1 MILFYFVPCFCLM
14 SEKKR
19 FLAVILLTRYR
30 IAMEEAGL
38 CWEQPSIDFR
48 IESESKEDLKFVQTG
63 WVMDVHLSH
72 QTSAKYKS
80 DDGQL
85 AGRNLDKKT
94 V

>member
-1 MILFYFVPCFCLM
+1 M

-19 FLAVILLTRYR
+19 FFSRDPFYQVQERNGRGWTQ
-30 IAMEEAGL
+30 
-38 CWEQPSIDFR
+38 QPSINFW

>member
-1 MILFYFVPCFCLM
+1 
-14 SEKKR
+14 
-19 FLAVILLTRYR
+19 
-30 IAMEEAGL
+30 MEEAGL

-48 IESESKEDLKFVQTG
+48 IESASKEDLKFVQTG

-85 AGRNLDKKT
+85 TGRTLDKKT